1 MILIFDEAV
10 ALGTGPPTLVSVC
23 LRWSRISRSVPRYW
37 SLLVI
42 RDKFSTQKVK
52 DALDMAK
59 GRFETIKLYNLF
71 ANDLVRLGRILQ
83 RASPIVK
90 TLYYETTECSSIVAL
105 ASLRLKPES
114 LIVRNEDP
122 RGYPIPSDFAALW
135 PILGPTLRSLSFHQ
149 LSSFVD
155 NWRQHASLFGH
166 LTSLTITGFRF
177 RGVCLLHHLTMIE
190 EIILDFKHDLF
201 DRDESHIPRPDISL
215 PSLRVFKLRHVP
227 CPTEM
232 SPPITIHAP
241 MLRTFHLESTSADLW
256 LLAFS
261 ARSPPTALVD
271 FRVDRPNRSAVSLYN
286 ILPFLCDTIE
296 SFVLTSVTH
305 ELDPLLRNIEAGLLL
320 PRRKHLEFTFHD
332 E

>member
-1 MILIFDEAV
+1 
-10 ALGTGPPTLVSVC
+10 
-23 LRWSRISRSVPRYW
+23 
-37 SLLVI
+37 
-42 RDKFSTQKVK
+42 
-52 DALDMAK
+52 MAK
-59 GRFETIKLYNLF
+59 GHFETIKLYNLF
-71 ANDLVRLGRILQ
+71 ANDLIRLGRILQ
-83 RASPIVK
+83 RASPAVK

-122 RGYPIPSDFAALW
+122 RGHPIPSDFAALW

-155 NWRQHASLFGH
+155 NWRHYASLFGH

-190 EIILDFKHDLF
+190 EIILDFKTGLF
-201 DRDESHIPRPDISL
+201 DQDESHIPRPDIYL

-232 SPPITIHAP
+232 SSPITIHAP
-241 MLRTFHLESTSADLW
+241 ILHTFHLDSTSAALW
-256 LLAFS
+256 LEAFS
-261 ARSPPTALVD
+261 VSGPPTALAD
-271 FRVDRPNRSAVSLYN
+271 FRVDQPNGSAVSLHHL
-286 ILPFLCDTIE
+286 LPFLCDTIE
-296 SFVLTSVTH
+296 SFVLTSVPH
-305 ELDPLLRNIEAGLLL
+305 ELGPLLKNIEAGLVL